1 MISFVKGLLSE
12 VFEDVIIIEN
22 NGVGFEIHVPLSV
35 INYLPNIGE
44 EIKVYTYMHVRE
56 DEMSLFGFLSR
67 DDMNVFKQL
76 ITVSGIG
83 PKGALAILSTISAD
97 DLRYAVIS
105 DDAKSISAAPGIGI
119 KTAQKLIIELKGKLG
134 DMALKNNDIPE
145 FLKQTDTSDARSE
158 AAAALVSLG
167 YSNAEAVSAVKKV
180 EYKDGMDSE
189 AILKASLRHLTFI

>member
-1 MISFVKGLLSE
+1 MISFVKGILSE
-12 VFEDVIIIEN
+12 VFEDIIVIEN
-22 NGVGFEIHVPLSV
+22 NGVGFEIRVPLSV
-35 INYLPNIGE
+35 INYLPNTGE

-134 DMALKNNDIPE
+134 DMTFKNNDIPD
-145 FLKQTDTSDARSE
+145 FLKQSDMSDARSE
-158 AAAALVSLG
+158 AIAALVSLG
-167 YSNAEAVSAVKKV
+167 YSNAEAVSAVKLA
-180 EYKDGMDSE
+180 EYKEGMDAE
-189 AILKASLRHLTFI
+189 DILKASLKHLTFI